1 MAPPPSEEG
10 GPAPAGAGRLVRVVP
25 DVPAIRRRF
34 DYVVT
39 GERAPSIRVGDRVRI
54 ALHGRRVGGWVVEVD
69 PEPVP
74 GVAPRPVIGLR
85 GLGPPA
91 DLVSVAEWA
100 AWQWAGPVAT
110 FLRAGSP
117 PRIVE
122 SGDVRPPSRV
132 FGPGTLPSPGGESPA
147 LVDAALGVEAASS
160 STGVSEGAE
169 GSKGV
174 AAGTAVRRA
183 PGGGPVVVRIAP
195 LLDEALLVFEIV
207 HRLGAG
213 GVLVLAPTVRQV
225 HALADRLRRATVPV
239 AVLPDEWASAAAGG
253 RVVVGARAAAWAPVD
268 PLRAVVVLS
277 AHDQA
282 YREERTPTW
291 WAVDVAVER
300 ARRVGAPCIMV
311 TPCPTVAV
319 AEGRPVVTTSRPA
332 ERRGWPP
339 LEVVDRRGEDPR
351 SGLFSEAMVRAV
363 RAVLDEGGR
372 VAAVLDRTGR
382 VRLLSCV
389 ACGTIA
395 ACSQCG
401 GRCEQPEAGG
411 DLRCSRCGS
420 ERPAVCASCDSR
432 RFRHIRIGVSK
443 AAEELAAV
451 IGHPVAEITA
461 ASSGSSGST
470 HAGSGPAPGSDGPD
484 RLVIGTQA
492 VLHRVGPVD
501 LVVFLDFDQHLLAR
515 RYTAAEDALALI
527 VLAAR
532 SLTGGQRRGRLIV
545 QTRQPDHP
553 VLRAAAQARPELV
566 LEEERDVR
574 RLLGL
579 PPFGALARLSGPG
592 ASAFAASLRAPDG
605 PSAPGALG
613 GPGALDGPGAPGGP
627 DGIEVSD
634 AGPDVGPDGTFLV
647 RAADMGTLADAL
659 GSVAW
664 PGERLRLEVDPV
676 GA

>member
-10 GPAPAGAGRLVRVVP
+10 GPAPAGASRLVRVVP

-39 GERAPSIRVGDRVRI
+39 GERAPSIRVGERVRI

-69 PEPVP
+69 PDPVP

-91 DLVSVAEWA
+91 GLVSVAEWA
-100 AWQWAGPVAT
+100 AWRWAGPVAT

-122 SGDVRPPSRV
+122 AGDVRPPSRV
-132 FGPGTLPSPGGESPA
+132 CGPGTLPSPGGESPA

-160 STGVSEGAE
+160 ST
-169 GSKGV
+169 
-174 AAGTAVRRA
+174 AAGDSEAAGAAVRSA
-183 PGGGPVVVRIAP
+183 PAGGPAVVRIAP
-195 LLDEALLVFEIV
+195 LLDEALPVLEIV

-225 HALADRLRRATVPV
+225 HALADRLRRAGVPV
-239 AVLPDEWASAAAGG
+239 AILPDEWASAAAGG
-253 RVVVGARAAAWAPVD
+253 RVAVGARAAAWAPVD

-300 ARRVGAPCIMV
+300 ARRAGAPCIMV

-363 RAVLDEGGR
+363 RAALDEGGR
-372 VAAVLDRTGR
+372 VAVVLDRTGR

-461 ASSGSSGST
+461 GGGDRGGSGGSG
-470 HAGSGPAPGSDGPD
+470 HAGPGPAPGSDGPD

-553 VLRAAAQARPELV
+553 VLRAAAQAQPELV

-592 ASAFAASLRAPDG
+592 ASAFAAGLRAPD
-605 PSAPGALG
+605 
-613 GPGALDGPGAPGGP
+613 GPGALDGPGAPGSPG
-627 DGIEVSD
+627 GIEVSD
-634 AGPDVGPDGTFLV
+634 AGPDAGLDGTFLV
-647 RAADMGTLADAL
+647 RAVDMGTLADAL
-659 GSVAW
+659 GSVPW